1 MTSLLKDEYG
11 SKRGALRRYQYNLLS
26 LLGKYHTYRQI
37 EWHSIDRLVF
47 VCKGNICRSA
57 YGEIFAGSLG
67 LDAISCGI
75 NTDLGL
81 PANSTAIAVA
91 APRGVDLG
99 HHKTTPISE
108 LKFKETDLILAM
120 EPWQAEYLSNNF
132 NGSHNCSL
140 LGLWGKPIRP
150 YIHDPY
156 GLSYKYFNNCFN
168 YIENSIH
175 EVARK
180 ISNNKL

>member
-1 MTSLLKDEYG
+1 MINRLKDEYG
-11 SKRGALRRYQYNLLS
+11 SKRGVLRRYQYNLLS
-26 LLGKYHTYRQI
+26 LLGKYHAYRQVD
-37 EWHSIDRLVF
+37 WQSIDRLVF

-57 YGEIFAGSLG
+57 YAEIFTKSLG
-67 LDAISCGI
+67 IDAISCGI
-75 NTDLGL
+75 DTRLGC
-81 PANSTAIAVA
+81 PANNTAIEVA
-91 APRGVDLG
+91 TTRGFDLSQ
-99 HHKTTPISE
+99 HKTTPISE

-140 LGLWGKPIRP
+140 LGLWGKPTRP

-156 GLSYKYFNNCFN
+156 GSSAAYFNNCFN

-180 ISNNKL
+180 ISKNKL